1 MGLRPLAFA
10 LLLAAATAAA
20 GCSSTNPGANGLP
33 PPPDPETARKQDA
46 EAAATYAK
54 AAALMEKEEWDDAR
68 GLFKDVYEDYPGS
81 PLAPEAQYLA
91 AECAYRDGRLNGAGE
106 LFAKYA
112 EDRPLSLHVE
122 AVEKRLY
129 DIGIRLI
136 EDGKRGLWGLGIFT
150 SSEEGVNVLRRLA
163 TLLPTGSYADDA
175 LLQIARWYAGDRQF
189 LSAEMT
195 LDELLKDHPA
205 SEWVLEAHYLL
216 AWTYR
221 TDNRGPEYDGEKL
234 RRARAEFSAFIHLA
248 SSDPDRALD
257 NADRIPKAKG
267 ELDAIDADLARK
279 ALLRAR
285 LYRRTGKDEAA
296 LTVLREASRQWG
308 STEPGQECAKRAEAL
323 AAELGLPAAPA
334 PAPAPAEAPQ

>member
-1 MGLRPLAFA
+1 MGLRPLALA
-10 LLLAAATAAA
+10 LLLASAA
-20 GCSSTNPGANGLP
+20 GCSTTNPGANGLP
-33 PPPDPETARKQDA
+33 PPPDPETARKADA

-68 GLFKDVYEDYPGS
+68 GLFKDVYQDYPGS

-91 AECAYRDGRLNGAGE
+91 AECSYRDGRFYGAGE

-112 EDRPLSLHVE
+112 EDRPLSTHVE
-122 AVEKRLY
+122 VVEKRLY
-129 DIGIRLI
+129 DIGMRLI

-175 LLQIARWYAGDRQF
+175 LLQIGRWYAADRQF

-195 LDELLKDHPA
+195 LDELLKDHPS
-205 SEWVLEAHYLL
+205 SEWVLEARYLL

-221 TDNRGPEYDGEKL
+221 ADNRGPEYDGEKL
-234 RRARAEFSAFIHLA
+234 RRSRAQFSAFIELA
-248 SSDPDRALD
+248 SSEPDRALD
-257 NADRIPKAKG
+257 NADRIAKAKD
-267 ELDAIDADLARK
+267 EVVAIDADLARK

-285 LYRRTGKDEAA
+285 LYRRTGMDTAA
-296 LTVLREASRQWG
+296 LTVLREAFRKWG
-308 STEPGQECAKRAEAL
+308 GTEPGKECGRKADAL
-323 AAELGLPAAPA
+323 AEELGLPAEPA
-334 PAPAPAEAPQ
+334 PAPPPAEAP